1 MIDDRLRY
9 LLLRYYR
16 KRASAEER
24 DELMELLRDGAY
36 DEEVR
41 SLIAELINNQGRFGE
56 VLEDGRA
63 EEILKNIFLAE
74 TPANE
79 SEDIYTGEVA
89 QEFEPPRRRWAL
101 VFRSLPAAASI
112 AFLAFLGIYWATN
125 GNPLAI
131 FGKTATSENT
141 SSVPAA
147 GELPPAGERALLTL
161 WDGTV
166 FSLDTTE
173 TQSPDKLTRTPPG
186 FEIDQEKGELVY
198 NGTKTRKG
206 YNSLSTPLGGQ
217 YKLVLPDG
225 SKAWLNAGST
235 LKFPT
240 SFDVRSRRVEVTG
253 EVFFEVKND
262 KNRPFVVSLPRHKV
276 QGEPMEIMVLGTEFN
291 VSSYREDPVIQ
302 TTLVK
307 GSVRVKKGND
317 SRVLSPGEQAEVRFA
332 DVRVDNVK
340 KENEAGN
347 ESGIEIKNVDV
358 ESVTAWKEG
367 RFEFNGSIEGIMRQ
381 IARWYA
387 VEVEFEDDLRSR
399 EFVGAISRKENAAE
413 VLKMLE
419 LTGGIRFEIKGQ
431 KIKVKAI

>member
-9 LLLRYYR
+9 LLLRYYQ

-41 SLIAELINNQGRFGE
+41 YLIAELIDSQSQFGD

-63 EEILKNIFLAE
+63 EEILRNIFR
-74 TPANE
+74 
-79 SEDIYTGEVA
+79 SEASVNDHGDIYAAEA
-89 QEFEPPRRRWAL
+89 ADDFQPPRRNWVQ
-101 VFRSLPAAASI
+101 VFRVLPVAASI
-112 AFLAFLGIYWATN
+112 ALLAFLGVYWAIN
-125 GNPLAI
+125 GNPLSM
-131 FGKTATSENT
+131 FGKATGSDNT
-141 SSVPAA
+141 SPAA
-147 GELPPAGERALLTL
+147 SARQLLPATEKALLTL

-166 FSLDTTE
+166 FSLDTTQ
-173 TQSPDKLTRTPPG
+173 TQSLDKLTRTPSG
-186 FEIDQEKGELVY
+186 FENDQEKGELVY
-198 NGTKTRKG
+198 NGTETRSG

-240 SFDVRSRRVEVTG
+240 SFDTGSRRVEVTG
-253 EVFFEVKND
+253 EVFFEVKSD
-262 KNRPFVVSLPRHKV
+262 KNKPFIVSLPRRKV
-276 QGEPMEIMVLGTEFN
+276 QGESMEIMVLGTEFN
-291 VSSYREDPVIQ
+291 VSSYHEDPVIQ

-317 SRVLSPGEQAEVRFA
+317 SKVLSPGEQAEIRFA
-332 DVRVDNVK
+332 DIRAGSVRN
-340 KENEAGN
+340 GN
-347 ESGIEIKNVDV
+347 RADSESRIEIKNVDV

-419 LTGGIRFEIKGQ
+419 LTGGIRFEIQGQ

>member
-9 LLLRYYR
+9 LLLQYYQ

-24 DELMELLRDGAY
+24 DELMVLLRDGAY
-36 DEEVR
+36 DEEVK
-41 SLIAELINNQGRFGE
+41 SLIAELIASQSRFGE

-63 EEILKNIFLAE
+63 KEILRNIFRSEAPADGQEDLYDGEGTPEAE
-74 TPANE
+74 A
-79 SEDIYTGEVA
+79 
-89 QEFEPPRRRWAL
+89 PRRRWMP

-112 AFLAFLGIYWATN
+112 AILAFLGIYWVIN
-125 GNPLAI
+125 GNPLSG
-131 FGKTATSENT
+131 FGQAAVSDGA
-141 SSVPAA
+141 SSAGPA
-147 GELPPAGERALLTL
+147 GQLPPATEKALLTL
-161 WDGTV
+161 WDGAV
-166 FSLDTTE
+166 FSLDNAK
-173 TQSPDKLTRTPPG
+173 TQSLDILPRTPSG
-186 FEIDQEKGELVY
+186 FEIDREKGELVY
-198 NGTKTRKG
+198 NGTETRSG

-240 SFDVRSRRVEVTG
+240 SFDAGSRRVEVTG
-253 EVFFEVKND
+253 EVFFEVKSD
-262 KNRPFVVSLPRHKV
+262 KNKPFIVSLPRRKV

-317 SRVLSPGEQAEVRFA
+317 SKVLSPGEQAEVRFA
-332 DVRVDNVK
+332 DVRPNSVK
-340 KENEAGN
+340 NEIRTGQ
-347 ESGIEIKNVDV
+347 ESGIEVKNVDV